1 MSKNKTNLKKIALIT
16 GGCGLLGWEYAKSLN
31 EINYKVIILD
41 NNLFKIKQR
50 KHSLNKLNL
59 DIDIYAVDITNEKN
73 LIKKIKE
80 IINKHKKID
89 VLINNAAIDFKPI
102 KKNIKIK
109 NNFLD
114 FDQKRWEREISV
126 GLTGAFLCS
135 KVIGKYM
142 VKKKYGIIL
151 NIASDLSIIAPNQD
165 LYKHLRTSKP
175 VSYSVIKH
183 GIHGLTKY
191 LAALWAK
198 LNIRVNTLSPSGVL
212 TNQDKIFIKKI
223 KKLIPMNR
231 MAKVNEYNEAIKY
244 LCSDKSS
251 YLTGQNIIID
261 GGRTII

>member
-50 KHSLNKLNL
+50 EHSLNKLNL

-102 KKNIKIK
+102 QKNIKIK

-191 LAALWAK
+191 LAALWAQF
-198 LNIRVNTLSPSGVL
+198 NIRVNTLSPSGVL

-223 KKLIPMNR
+223 KRLIPMNR

>member
-1 MSKNKTNLKKIALIT
+1 MNKNKTNLKKIALIT

-31 EINYKVIILD
+31 EINYKVVILD
-41 NNLFKIKQR
+41 NDTSKIKNRKRSLNNLF
-50 KHSLNKLNL
+50 L
-59 DIDIYAVDITNEKN
+59 DIDIYTVDITNEKN
-73 LIKKIKE
+73 LKKKVKE
-80 IINKHKKID
+80 IIHKYKKID
-89 VLINNAAIDFKPI
+89 ILINNAAIDFKPTQ
-102 KKNIKIK
+102 KKVKIK

-114 FDQKRWEREISV
+114 FEQRRWEHEISV

-135 KVIGKYM
+135 KTVGRYM
-142 VKKKYGIIL
+142 VKEKYGIIL
-151 NIASDLSIIAPNQD
+151 NIASDLSIIAPNQN
-165 LYKHLRTSKP
+165 LYKHLKTSKP

-191 LAALWAK
+191 LAALWAQF
-198 LNIRVNTLSPSGVL
+198 NIRVNTLSPSGVQN
-212 TNQDKIFIKKI
+212 NQDKIFIKKI

-231 MAKVNEYNEAIKY
+231 MARINEYNETIKY